1 MITLT
6 LPVAVLSAWLFSFSI
21 LSSVHVIPRIS
32 CSPTSPLLLPQFD
45 SRVGPSYRFYDQG
58 VELTDEGLYGHHGYT
73 RHATRGTLSLH
84 SLYLLLWANFAA
96 FCTALL
102 FHSEAED
109 KLVGSVFSEGVEPV
123 RQYCVSQLRQL
134 WGHLRNSLTISDEER
149 LLLVGGCLNQLFEV

>member
-1 MITLT
+1 MVVIFC
-6 LPVAVLSAWLFSFSI
+6 LPSMLQISI
-21 LSSVHVIPRIS
+21 LLQLSL
-32 CSPTSPLLLPQFD
+32 TSPLLLPQYN

-73 RHATRGTLSLH
+73 KHATRGTLSLH